1 MKELERK
8 GKLVLASGV
17 FDLIH
22 PGHLAFLEK
31 AKEAGGPNAQ
41 LLVIVARDSTVEML
55 KGSRPVI
62 PEEQRRLL
70 VERLKPVDKAVLGS
84 ERFDMASILEYY
96 KPNIVAVGYDQNLI
110 EAEVKRIISERSL
123 PVEIV
128 KIGRFGP
135 KGLDSSSKIKRLIA
149 RISRELEG

>member
-1 MKELERK
+1 MERK

-22 PGHLAFLEK
+22 PGHLSFLEK
-31 AKEAGGPNAQ
+31 AKEAGGPDAR
-41 LLVIVARDSTVEML
+41 LLVVVARDSTVEML
-55 KGSRPVI
+55 KGSKPVI

-70 VERLKPVDKAVLGS
+70 VESLKPVDKAVLGS
-84 ERFDMASILEYY
+84 EKFDMAGVLEHY
-96 KPNIVAVGYDQNLI
+96 KPDIVAVGYDQNLI
-110 EAEVKRIISERSL
+110 EAEVKRIVSERRL

-128 KIGRFGP
+128 KIRKFGP
-135 KGLDSSSKIKRLIA
+135 KGLDSSSKIKKLIA

>member
-1 MKELERK
+1 MERK

-22 PGHLAFLEK
+22 PGHLSFLEK
-31 AKEAGGPNAQ
+31 AKEAGGSGAQ
-41 LLVIVARDSTVEML
+41 LLVVVARDSTVEML
-55 KGSRPVI
+55 KGSKPVI

-70 VERLKPVDKAVLGS
+70 VESLKPVDKAVLGS
-84 ERFDMASILEYY
+84 EKFDMAGIIERYR
-96 KPNIVAVGYDQNLI
+96 PDIVAVGYDQNLI
-110 EAEVKRIISERSL
+110 EAEVKRIVSERGF
-123 PVEIV
+123 PVKIV
-128 KIGRFGP
+128 KIGKFGP